1 MSYETLQFEV
11 DQEGVG
17 TITLDRP
24 DRMNAFNRLMGSE
37 LVEIWKQVRESAGI
51 RVVVLRAAGD
61 RAFCTGVDVREGG
74 WGGGKSIFE
83 QDDPGSSLGPKQNRV
98 WKPVICA
105 IHGMAAG
112 GAFYFINEADITICS
127 EDATFFDPHVTF
139 GKVAAV
145 EPAGML
151 GRISYGEISRM
162 ALMGNDERITALTA
176 LRIGLVTE
184 VCTRESLWSRA
195 GELAR
200 CIAAKSPTAIQGT
213 VRALWESQSLP
224 RSLAIA
230 NAHKFTQLG
239 NLPENRTF
247 NPSDAPKVVPYLR

>member
-1 MSYETLQFEV
+1 MSYETLEFDV
-11 DQEGVG
+11 DQGGVG
-17 TITLDRP
+17 TITLNRP
-24 DRMNAFNRLMGSE
+24 DRMNAFNKLMGSE
-37 LVEIWKQVRESAGI
+37 LVQSWKQVRENADI
-51 RVVVLRAAGD
+51 RAVVLRAAGD
-61 RAFCTGVDVREGG
+61 RAFCAGVDVREGG
-74 WGGGKSIFE
+74 WGGDKPVFE

-112 GAFYFINEADITICS
+112 GAFYFINEADIAICS

-151 GRISYGEISRM
+151 GRIPYGEICRM
-162 ALMGNDERITALTA
+162 ALMGNDERITAATA

-184 VCTRESLWSRA
+184 VCTREALWSRA
-195 GELAR
+195 QELAR

-224 RSLAIA
+224 RSLAVA

-247 NPSDAPKVVPYLR
+247 NPSDAPKVIPHLR